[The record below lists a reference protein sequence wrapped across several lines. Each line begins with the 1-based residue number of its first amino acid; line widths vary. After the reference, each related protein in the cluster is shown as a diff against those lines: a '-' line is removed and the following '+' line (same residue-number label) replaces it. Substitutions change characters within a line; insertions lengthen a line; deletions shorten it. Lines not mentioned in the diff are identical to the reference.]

1 MAQNKLFEA
10 AAEILSKS
18 KTSAPAEPMQKL
30 DGAGYEDLGGP
41 TPQNSKPDDDSNK
54 IDAGKGAKEAPKP
67 TTKPSAA
74 SSALPST
81 KLEETETDEEV
92 IYEEE
97 DIEDKASQDLKE
109 QVKEDIDALF
119 ADDSTISE
127 SFKTKAATIF
137 EARVYD
143 RVNQIQEEMESRYAG
158 MLEEAIDAV
167 KTELTEQVD
176 DYLNYVVEQWIEE
189 NQIAIESG
197 LRSELTEEFISGLRN
212 LFAEHFIDVPE
223 EKADL
228 VEELA
233 EQVESLETK
242 LNEEIERGI
251 QYKKALIESTRNE
264 ILHTVCE
271 GLTATQVEKIK
282 SLAESAEFTT
292 EEEFKEKLEII
303 RENYFPSGMKKAD
316 AQQLHEEV
324 LDDGTTKVQNID
336 PFVAAVT
343 NTISK
348 TIR

>member
-1 MAQNKLFEA
+1 
-10 AAEILSKS
+10 
-18 KTSAPAEPMQKL
+18 MQKL

-41 TPQNSKPDDDSNK
+41 TPQNSKPDDESNK
-54 IDAGKGAKEAPKP
+54 IVAGKGAKEAPKP

-74 SSALPST
+74 SA
-81 KLEETETDEEV
+81 KMEEAEVESEEV
-92 IYEEE
+92 IAEEE
-97 DIEDKASQDLKE
+97 TAEESAEVVAEESSDNLKE
-109 QVKEDIDALF
+109 QVQEDIQAMF

-127 SFKTKAATIF
+127 SFKSKAATIF

-143 RVNQIQEEMESRYAG
+143 RVNQIQEEMETRYAG

-176 DYLNYVVEQWIEE
+176 DYLNYVVEHWIEE

-197 LRSELTEEFISGLRN
+197 LRSELTEEFIAGLRN
-212 LFAEHFIDVPE
+212 LFSEHFIDVPE
-223 EKADL
+223 DKVDL

-233 EQVESLETK
+233 TKVESLEGQ

-251 QYKKALIESTRNE
+251 QYKKALVESTKNE

-292 EEEFKEKLEII
+292 EEEFKEKLETI
-303 RENYFPSGMKKAD
+303 RENYFPSGLKKAD
-316 AQQLHEEV
+316 ENQLHEEV
-324 LDDGTTKVQNID
+324 LDDGSTKTQAID